1 MIQDKSSRIPFSV
14 FKRGLEFSSQ
24 SKMDMPQVECLLACA
39 IDFGHMK
46 GYLSHEKLMSVLA
59 KDNAFKKLL

>member
-1 MIQDKSSRIPFSV
+1 
-14 FKRGLEFSSQ
+14 
-24 SKMDMPQVECLLACA
+24 MPQVECLLACA

-59 KDNAFKKLL
+59 KENAFKKLL